1 MSSGAPSTARL
12 RRSPIARLRT
22 LGFFGIVSWI
32 VLVSLMIDIVD
43 GHASPG
49 VAAVGAAALIVRLA
63 IATEYVTCDA
73 QGLRWRSLFA
83 AHRVGWS
90 QVAGIETAIVRNER
104 LPSFLAVPVATM
116 VVVLP
121 DGSEKQLTA
130 SIWTSIMRHAEFIAA
145 ARLIS
150 THDWAD
156 AAAADVT

>member
-1 MSSGAPSTARL
+1 MSSGAPTTARL
-12 RRSPIARLRT
+12 QRSPIARVRT

-32 VLVSLMIDIVD
+32 VLVSLIIDLVD
-43 GHASPG
+43 GPVSPG
-49 VAAVGAAALIVRLA
+49 IAAVGAAALIVRLA

-73 QGLRWRSLFA
+73 DGLRWRSVFA
-83 AHRVGWS
+83 AHRVGWD
-90 QVAGIETAIVRNER
+90 QVAGIETAVVRNAR
-104 LPSFLAVPVATM
+104 VPAWMSVPVATM

-121 DGSEKQLTA
+121 DGSEKQMTA

-156 AAAADVT
+156 TAALPR